1 MKPMEGA
8 SVQLSIPT
16 FVPGDWATNSEADA
30 TISANAKDAQ
40 RRRTRNNPLRQLQI
54 SMRNNGGFE
63 LTSRPLRH
71 VIRWCFFAYAIPA
84 MLQKTLAFTSRFD
97 RDASGHILPLR
108 PIKCSAP
115 KQRQPS

>member
-71 VIRWCFFAYAIPA
+71 VIRWCFFAMQFRRCFKRLSPSLVALIA
-84 MLQKTLAFTSRFD
+84 M
-97 RDASGHILPLR
+97 
-108 PIKCSAP
+108 
-115 KQRQPS
+115 